1 VTEEQRSFVIYRMN
15 HWYVVYTKPRW
26 EKKIS
31 KLLDEKGIKNYCP
44 LKKVYRQWSDRKK
57 IILEPL
63 FKGYVFVNIAE
74 EDKWEL
80 KKIEGILNYVY
91 WLGKPARVR
100 QEEIEIIQKF
110 LNDFEGV
117 EVVEKNLSLNDNVF
131 INQGILMNHNG
142 KVIEIIG
149 NKAKVIIESLGLQLI
164 AVFDKKHLNLT

>member
-1 VTEEQRSFVIYRMN
+1 MN

-31 KLLDEKGIKNYCP
+31 KFLDEKGIKNYCP

-63 FKGYVFVNIAE
+63 FKGYVFVNIPE

-110 LNDFEGV
+110 LNDFEEV
-117 EVVEKNLSLNDNVF
+117 EVVEKNLCLNDNVL

-142 KVIEIIG
+142 IVIELMG

-164 AVFDKKHLNLT
+164 AVFDKKHLNLA

>member
-1 VTEEQRSFVIYRMN
+1 MN

-31 KLLDEKGIKNYCP
+31 KFLDEKGIKNYCP

-63 FKGYVFVNIAE
+63 FKGYVFVNIPE

-91 WLGKPARVR
+91 WLGKPAMVR

-110 LNDFEGV
+110 LNDFEEV
-117 EVVEKNLSLNDNVF
+117 EVVEKNLCLNDKVL

-142 KVIEIIG
+142 IVIELMG

-164 AVFDKKHLNLT
+164 AVFDKKHLNLG